1 MIDNLLRANLST
13 INRYFGGLM
22 ELIYGD
28 KPPAEV
34 IKRIEAPPSGLDAL
48 DEEEGDDEDDE
59 DGEMPFAPD
68 EEEDDEDGRKR
79 F

>member
-1 MIDNLLRANLST
+1 
-13 INRYFGGLM
+13 M

-28 KPPAEV
+28 KPASEV
-34 IKRIEAPPSGLDAL
+34 IKRIETPRGGSDAL

-59 DGEMPFAPD
+59 EMPFAPD
-68 EEEDDEDGRKR
+68 EEDDEEDGHKR